1 VSESEVFI
9 ISFRRKKS
17 AGGNSLRGRETS
29 SQFLLMAVLTQAFL
43 ALVRCHL
50 VSFSLFA

>member
-9 ISFRRKKS
+9 ILFKRKKS
-17 AGGNSLRGRETS
+17 AGGNSRRGCETL
-29 SQFLLMAVLTQAFL
+29 SQFLLMAVFTQAFL

-50 VSFSLFA
+50 MSFSLFA